1 MKCVTLVVCRKL
13 LEAKEMDE
21 GGGSLVSIRSG
32 KLLPKGTEMGGGG
45 DVK

>member
-21 GGGSLVSIRSG
+21 GGGSLVNIRSC
-32 KLLPKGTEMGGGG
+32 KLLPKGTELEGT
-45 DVK
+45 